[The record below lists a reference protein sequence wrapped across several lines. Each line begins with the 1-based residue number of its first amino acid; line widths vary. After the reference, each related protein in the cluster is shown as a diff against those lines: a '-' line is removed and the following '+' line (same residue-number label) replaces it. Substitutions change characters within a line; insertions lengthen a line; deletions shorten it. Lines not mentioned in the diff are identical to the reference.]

1 MPVRED
7 RPYAQ
12 FNFLVDLNGVP
23 GMDANSYSGG
33 FQEVSGIGMEVT
45 VAEYR
50 NGNDKDNGV
59 RKVTMLNK
67 STDVTLKRGV
77 IGSTSLYEWL
87 NDIRNG
93 NQKAFRDVTV
103 TLMSENREAVLEFR
117 LLRFTR
123 EQSGEV
129 GTEMEP
135 CLGAPQHKPTGEQDD
150 DTPCKCGDA
159 CVHGCTGPKAACSAA
174 VRAVICALKAW

>member
-7 RPYAQ
+7 RPYFH

-23 GMDANSYSGG
+23 GMDPNSYSGG

-59 RKVTMLNK
+59 RKITGLNK
-67 STDVTLKRGV
+67 ASDVTLKRGV
-77 IGSTSLYEWL
+77 IGATSLYEWL

-103 TLMSENREAVLEFR
+103 TLMSEDRQPVLEWR
-117 LLRFTR
+117 LLRARPVKCTY
-123 EQSGEV
+123 GPLNAK
-129 GTEMEP
+129 GTDVALEDLTLAYERLEM
-135 CLGAPQHKPTGEQDD
+135 
-150 DTPCKCGDA
+150 
-159 CVHGCTGPKAACSAA
+159 KA
-174 VRAVICALKAW
+174 R